1 MKKLLIGL
9 AILALLLVGAW
20 YGAETWLSRFVTRT
34 LADQPGI
41 AAEIAP
47 LRQPGRLGLHM
58 QGIELADSS
67 AGGLNADSLDAY
79 IRLLSPTTLNV
90 DLPRT
95 ATLNPAQGAATQV
108 QLQDGQAEV
117 RLSPTRGL
125 AISHVR
131 LTGRD
136 LMLNEAA
143 AFDQLD
149 VAANLTHMGGA
160 APTGSAAAY
169 RLDLAGAGLAFGAL
183 PERLDIGG
191 AVQVWLDGIP
201 DLPVMQGTTP
211 PPQPTGFQ
219 TQNVTFTLG
228 PISARLAGR
237 IEADADG
244 LASGQA
250 AIYTAS
256 APDLVEAAVTAGL
269 MPPKIGEAVQAVL
282 IRLAGEPPEAAEA
295 TEPMDAVEAAD
306 EQALAEEVVTLPPA
320 GPGELRLPLFFGNG
334 IVRLGPVPLGP
345 APRISGF

>member
-9 AILALLLVGAW
+9 AIFALLLVGAW
-20 YGAETWLSRFVTRT
+20 YGAETWLSRFANRT
-34 LADQPGI
+34 LAEQPDVT
-41 AAEIAP
+41 AEITP
-47 LRQPGRLGLHM
+47 LRQPGRLGLHA
-58 QGIELADSS
+58 QGIALSDSS
-67 AGGLNADSLDAY
+67 AGGLNADGLDAY

-90 DLPRT
+90 DLPQT
-95 ATLNPAQGAATQV
+95 ATLSPVEGAATQV
-108 QLQDGQAEV
+108 QMQDGQAEV
-117 RLSPTRGL
+117 TLSPTRGL
-125 AISHVR
+125 AISHVG
-131 LTGRD
+131 LAGRD
-136 LMLNEAA
+136 LILNEAPT
-143 AFDQLD
+143 FESLN

-160 APTGSAAAY
+160 APAGSAAAY
-169 RLDLAGAGLAFGAL
+169 RLDLAGTGLAFGAL

-201 DLPVMQGTTP
+201 DLSVMQGTAP

-237 IEADADG
+237 IEADAQG

-269 MPPKIGEAVQAVL
+269 MPPKIGQAVQAVL
-282 IRLAGEPPEAAEA
+282 IRLAGEPPETAEA
-295 TEPMDAVEAAD
+295 PQPMDAVEAAD
-306 EQALAEEVVTLPPA
+306 DKALAEEVVTLPPA
-320 GPGELRLPLFFGNG
+320 GKGELRLPLFFGEG